1 MSDNQYKRS
10 KEPIF
15 WGLFGF
21 GGMVIAFAFP
31 ALLICMIIAG
41 VTGDF
46 SHFRISEVMKH
57 WWGAGALFLI
67 ILGVV
72 FHCVHRIYFSLHD
85 LKCNTGVAGQI
96 VLYSFATLLSLAALG
111 GLGKCYFG
119 F

>member
-1 MSDNQYKRS
+1 MTENEYKRS

-21 GGMVIAFAFP
+21 GGMVISFAFP

-41 VTGDF
+41 ITGDF
-46 SHFRISEVMKH
+46 SHFKIVDIMKH

-67 ILGVV
+67 IMGTV

-85 LKCNTGVAGQI
+85 LKINTGLAGQI
-96 VLYSFATLLSLAALG
+96 AFYSFAVLLSLAALV
-111 GLGKCYFG
+111 GLGKVYFG
-119 F
+119 